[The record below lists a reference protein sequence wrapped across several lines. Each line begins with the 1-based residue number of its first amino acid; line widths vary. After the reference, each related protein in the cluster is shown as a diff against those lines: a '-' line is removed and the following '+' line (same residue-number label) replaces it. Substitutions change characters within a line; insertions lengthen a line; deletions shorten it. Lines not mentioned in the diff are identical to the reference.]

1 MLFEAVEGSVVS
13 TSQVK
18 SSPARHGNRPTQ
30 RRLGSKPAGSHV
42 TSPRPPPLHADPR
55 TPGQTVPTHNRHVVA
70 RNHESLGPLAGHLT
84 VDEWDVIYMISSR
97 EAASV

>member
-55 TPGQTVPTHNRHVVA
+55 TPGQTVPTHNGGVVA
-70 RNHESLGPLAGHLT
+70 SKDATWQGSPPNS
-84 VDEWDVIYMISSR
+84 
-97 EAASV
+97 